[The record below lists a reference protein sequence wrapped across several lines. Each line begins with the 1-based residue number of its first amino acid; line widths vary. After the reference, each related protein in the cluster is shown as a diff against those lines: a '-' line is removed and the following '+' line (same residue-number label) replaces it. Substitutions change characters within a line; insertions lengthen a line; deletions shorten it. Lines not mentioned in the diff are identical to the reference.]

1 VAQLGRPTSS
11 PALAPPTH
19 THFTCRIKR
28 ALASGSRSVS
38 GATPR
43 HLLYVLPVMWDLQDS
58 FSCLLPVVH
67 ISSGHRRVG
76 PTCHLPLPRAVW
88 LWLNTATERA
98 KIGGFCSPILAYN
111 RPDVS
116 AYLSRVL
123 PPPLLSEPSKGR
135 FGSSRH

>member
-1 VAQLGRPTSS
+1 
-11 PALAPPTH
+11 
-19 THFTCRIKR
+19 
-28 ALASGSRSVS
+28 
-38 GATPR
+38 
-43 HLLYVLPVMWDLQDS
+43 MWDLQDS

-123 PPPLLSEPSKGR
+123 PPPPSL
-135 FGSSRH
+135 